1 VNISRKVPPATGTY
15 GLGKEKI
22 AHVFQ
27 KKSLQKLKCIVF
39 YGFVFAFGD
48 FLVAFF
54 PDFKVTLNIYSGAN
68 FQTLALPYPL
78 EYTKYL

>member
-1 VNISRKVPPATGTY
+1 MVSPHR
-15 GLGKEKI
+15 
-22 AHVFQ
+22 
-27 KKSLQKLKCIVF
+27 
-39 YGFVFAFGD
+39 VFAFGD